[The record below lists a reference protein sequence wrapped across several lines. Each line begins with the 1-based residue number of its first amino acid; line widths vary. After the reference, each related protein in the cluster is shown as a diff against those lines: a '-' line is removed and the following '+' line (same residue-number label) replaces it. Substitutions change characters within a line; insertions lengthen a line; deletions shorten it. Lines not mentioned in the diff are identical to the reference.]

1 MCLSLFERFLQSLC
15 RLVGLTLGVDRDLS
29 LALIRRSYDLG
40 VIWIS
45 VVGVWTLLFRI
56 EADVDSARHSFRIR
70 DSIDLDGLSGGVVCL
85 LLFGELDSLPL
96 AQRLDASVAQYP
108 VVGVLFGWC
117 ITLLLLFLL
126 LRLGLL
132 LSEAAWTGTNSAFCS
147 AALT

>member
-1 MCLSLFERFLQSLC
+1 M
-15 RLVGLTLGVDRDLS
+15 T
-29 LALIRRSYDLG
+29 LALSG
-40 VIWIS
+40 S
-45 VVGVWTLLFRI
+45 VLVGVWTLLFRI

-132 LSEAAWTGTNSAFCS
+132 PSEAGMDRDEPLLSARRH
-147 AALT
+147 